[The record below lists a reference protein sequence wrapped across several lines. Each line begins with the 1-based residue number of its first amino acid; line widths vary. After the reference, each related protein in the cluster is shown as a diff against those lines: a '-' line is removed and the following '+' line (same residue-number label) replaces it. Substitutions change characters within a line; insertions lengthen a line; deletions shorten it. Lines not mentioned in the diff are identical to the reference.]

1 MHFRQ
6 LYEIPDSSKVQGH
19 QAGCRASRQMHLGAS
34 PRPGWGGRKP
44 QMGNAGRQGFIVT
57 LNNTLVMSCDVSD
70 DSYHTDYI
78 YSMQIHVSYQ
88 LVFLT

>member
-1 MHFRQ
+1 MAIR
-6 LYEIPDSSKVQGH
+6 VQGQ
-19 QAGCRASRQMHLGAS
+19 QADALGCIYKARL
-34 PRPGWGGRKP
+34 GGRKP
-44 QMGNAGRQGFIVT
+44 QMGNTGMQGFIVT
-57 LNNTLVMSCDVSD
+57 LNNTSVMSCDVFD